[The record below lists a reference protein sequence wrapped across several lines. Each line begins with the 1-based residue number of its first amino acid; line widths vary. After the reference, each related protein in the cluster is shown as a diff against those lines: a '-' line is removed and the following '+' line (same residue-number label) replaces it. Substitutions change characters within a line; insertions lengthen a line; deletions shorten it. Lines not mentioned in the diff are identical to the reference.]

1 LLPVTALYSKAV
13 RADLSESALVPATL
27 SMLHN
32 WDSRDERLK
41 VIRQLVAPDVNERRN
56 TTVAVVRLLYPLV
69 AYYGCIFSGA
79 VERVR

>member
-1 LLPVTALYSKAV
+1 
-13 RADLSESALVPATL
+13 
-27 SMLHN
+27 MLHN

-41 VIRQLVAPDVNERRN
+41 VIRQLVAPDINERRN